1 MCQIERGGIKPGGQ
15 VGRLNLGGEDANVA
29 AVDADTSDYNL
40 FFIFI
45 VEQDTFKGVILTNI
59 HIMTEKYNCLQIQAI
74 IQSFDKVVRHTCTVV
89 FCKLMLWSSMEG

>member
-45 VEQDTFKGVILTNI
+45 VEQDTFKGVILKNI
-59 HIMTEKYNCLQIQAI
+59 HIMTDKYN
-74 IQSFDKVVRHTCTVV
+74 
-89 FCKLMLWSSMEG
+89 WSSSLLIKLSVILALWCFAI